1 MKFLHIIYL
10 IAMIG
15 LLNVK
20 EGESM
25 DEMIVGKIQPNIKQQ
40 TFFITKNGQI
50 KTQSCPINL
59 ISETVFKLSK
69 KYDIYT
75 IKLSGPIAFVQ
86 KLAEEIADKEFL
98 KYNYNK
104 LDIQLL

>member
-25 DEMIVGKIQPNIKQQ
+25 DEMIVGKIQPNIKQR
-40 TFFITKNGQI
+40 K
-50 KTQSCPINL
+50 K
-59 ISETVFKLSK
+59 KL
-69 KYDIYT
+69 
-75 IKLSGPIAFVQ
+75 P
-86 KLAEEIADKEFL
+86 
-98 KYNYNK
+98 
-104 LDIQLL
+104 